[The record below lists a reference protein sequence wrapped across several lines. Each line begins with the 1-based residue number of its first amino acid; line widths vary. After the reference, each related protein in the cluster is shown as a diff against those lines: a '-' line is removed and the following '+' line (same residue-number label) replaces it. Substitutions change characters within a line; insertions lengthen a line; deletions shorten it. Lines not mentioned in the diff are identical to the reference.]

1 MKIVILDAYTANPG
15 DLSWKSLEALGDVE
29 IYERTAPEDVLCRA
43 DGAEAVLVNK
53 VKMTREVI
61 ECLPALRY
69 IGVLA
74 TGYNVVDLQVAKE
87 RDIVV
92 TNVPAYSSMSVAQM
106 VFAHLL
112 NITNEVAH
120 YSYEVA
126 RGKWASSK
134 DFCFYDSTLTELE
147 ERTMGIVGLGN
158 IGMAVAR
165 IALTFGMKVVAFTS
179 KPADDLKALGIE
191 KISSYEELF
200 SLSDVLSLH
209 CPLTDDTQHL
219 VNAERLALMKPS
231 SILINT
237 GRGPLVDEQALA
249 DALNGGKIRAAALDV
264 LAEEPPMA
272 GNPLL
277 KIPNCF
283 ITPHIAWAT
292 KEARTRLLEVAIK
305 NVEAYIQGKAI
316 NVVNV

>member
-1 MKIVILDAYTANPG
+1 M
-15 DLSWKSLEALGDVE
+15 
-29 IYERTAPEDVLCRA
+29 
-43 DGAEAVLVNK
+43 
-53 VKMTREVI
+53 
-61 ECLPALRY
+61 
-69 IGVLA
+69 
-74 TGYNVVDLQVAKE
+74 
-87 RDIVV
+87 
-92 TNVPAYSSMSVAQM
+92 
-106 VFAHLL
+106 
-112 NITNEVAH
+112 
-120 YSYEVA
+120 
-126 RGKWASSK
+126 
-134 DFCFYDSTLTELE
+134 
-147 ERTMGIVGLGN
+147 
-158 IGMAVAR
+158 
-165 IALTFGMKVVAFTS
+165 
-179 KPADDLKALGIE
+179 
-191 KISSYEELF
+191 
-200 SLSDVLSLH
+200 LSLH
-209 CPLTDDTQHL
+209 CPLTDDTLHL

-292 KEARTRLLEVAIK
+292 KEARTRLLKVAIK

>member
-1 MKIVILDAYTANPG
+1 MKIVVLDAYTANPG

-74 TGYNVVDLQVAKE
+74 TGYNVVDLQAAKE

-92 TNVPAYSSMSVAQM
+92 TNVAAYSSMSVAQM

-134 DFCFYDSTLTELE
+134 DFCFYDSGLTELDGK
-147 ERTMGIVGLGN
+147 TMGIVGLGN
-158 IGMAVAR
+158 IGMAVGR
-165 IALTFGMKVVAFTS
+165 IAMAMGMKVMAFSS
-179 KPADDLKALGIE
+179 KTEEELGGLGIR
-191 KISSYEELF
+191 KASTYEELF
-200 SLSDVLSLH
+200 ASADVLSLH
-209 CPLTDDTQHL
+209 CPLTPETHHL
-219 VNAERLALMKPS
+219 VNAGRLALMRPGA
-231 SILINT
+231 ILINT

-249 DALNGGKIRAAALDV
+249 DALASGRLAGAGLDV
-264 LAEEPPMA
+264 LGDEPPA
-272 GNPLL
+272 QDNPLVGL
-277 KIPNCF
+277 PNCH

-292 KEARTRLLEVAIK
+292 IEARERLIKTATRNI
-305 NVEAYIQGKAI
+305 EAFIMGKPV
-316 NVVNV
+316 NVVNG